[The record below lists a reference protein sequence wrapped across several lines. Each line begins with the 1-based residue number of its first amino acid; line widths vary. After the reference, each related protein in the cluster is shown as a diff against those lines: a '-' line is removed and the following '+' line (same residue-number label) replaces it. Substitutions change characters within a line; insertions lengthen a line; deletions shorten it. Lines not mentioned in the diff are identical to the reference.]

1 MKKLLV
7 ILILSCN
14 FNAFAEII
22 EQRDQAIIQSIDS
35 FDSPQNFVEVSE
47 EGLPTDLYKELMTQ
61 IALFQFTLLEETEVQ
76 AIFAELVKN
85 PSARMKYPGGA
96 CAQRRYYIQKL
107 LKEKDLITGQLF
119 IKCPSNDGHL
129 RLKDQVSGNYYSYT
143 NYHDSN
149 IVAIKTSAGIKFR
162 VLDLQF
168 EERPVS
174 LEDYLGEVESSQKI
188 HPLKTRG
195 DEASRGIC
203 YWSIST
209 EFLTF

>member
-1 MKKLLV
+1 MKILLV
-7 ILILSCN
+7 ILILSTHLS
-14 FNAFAEII
+14 AFAEIA
-22 EQRDQAIIQSIDS
+22 EQRDQAIIQSIET
-35 FDSPQNFVEVSE
+35 FDYPLNYVEVSE
-47 EGLPTDLYKELMTQ
+47 EGLPTDLYKQLMTQ
-61 IALFQFTLLEETEVQ
+61 IALFQFTLLEETDVQ
-76 AIFAELVKN
+76 AMFEELEKN

-107 LKEKDLITGQLF
+107 LKEKKVLSGQLF

-149 IVAIKTSAGIKFR
+149 IVAIKTNAGIQFR

-168 EERPVS
+168 EDRPVS
-174 LEDYLGEVESSQKI
+174 LEDYLGEVESAQKI
-188 HPLKTRG
+188 RPLKTRG
-195 DEASRGIC
+195 DEASKGIC